1 MKFPEMRKELV
12 EYLEGLGDKTYQYSC
27 WVKKECPEGIENDEL
42 DYAVH
47 FLFDDTNLS
56 ETPEELIGY
65 CLSDANEAHA
75 VKAVCSTLNDLFD
88 RYGYDKTDEEYIS
101 FSEWGDVIDAANKA
115 VDIIKQ

>member
-47 FLFDDTNLS
+47 FFEPQLEEQFYQLS
-56 ETPEELIGY
+56 
-65 CLSDANEAHA
+65 S
-75 VKAVCSTLNDLFD
+75 
-88 RYGYDKTDEEYIS
+88 
-101 FSEWGDVIDAANKA
+101 
-115 VDIIKQ
+115 